1 MNTDTSADS
10 GGGTAIDRRGFLGM
24 ATAAAAA
31 ALHAPAVAATGH
43 PSGAAKLALVTDGLQ
58 FPEGPMAMADGS
70 IVVVEMRRR
79 TLTRID
85 PQGRHEIIAEL
96 GGGPNG
102 AAIGPDG
109 AAYVANNGGAWGWAE
124 GDSNMPGPP
133 PAVYE
138 GGSIQRVDLRAGRY
152 TTLYDHC
159 DGKPLNSPNDLVFD
173 GKGGFW
179 FTCYGQTDNEVRRLG
194 GLYYARADGSD
205 IKRWRSAQISP
216 NGVALSPDGRTVYM
230 ADCMLGRLYAFDLT
244 ATGALPPEVPNS
256 PLAPGRVIATLP
268 GYQWLDSM
276 KVEASGRVCVATLFN
291 GGITV
296 FERSGRYYHVP
307 SPDPVTTNLV
317 FGGADMRDVWITAS
331 SSGRLYRRRWPRP
344 GLRLAHY
351 A

>member
-1 MNTDTSADS
+1 MSKGMSSTPEAAASDA
-10 GGGTAIDRRGFLGM
+10 GIDRRLFLGL
-24 ATAAAAA
+24 AAAAA
-31 ALHAPAVAATGH
+31 TTTAGRSAAAVSAAT
-43 PSGAAKLALVTDGLQ
+43 AGLEVVAEGLK
-58 FPEGPMAMADGS
+58 FPEGPMAMSDGS
-70 IVVVEMRRR
+70 IVLVEMRAR

-85 PQGRHEIIAEL
+85 ARGKREVIAEL

-133 PAVYE
+133 PAVYN
-138 GGSIQRVDLRAGRY
+138 GGSIQRVDLRTGHFI
-152 TTLYDHC
+152 TLYDGC

-173 GKGGFW
+173 GHGGFW
-179 FTCYGQTDNEVRRLG
+179 FTCYGQSDGENRRLG
-194 GLYYARADGSD
+194 GLYYARADGSK
-205 IKRWRSAQISP
+205 ITRWRSAQISP

-230 ADCMLGRLYAFDLT
+230 ADCMLGRLYAFDLST
-244 ATGALPPEVPNS
+244 PGVMAPEVPNS
-256 PLAPGRVIATLP
+256 PLAPGRVVATMP

-296 FERSGRYYHVP
+296 FEKNGRYRHLP
-307 SPDPVTTNLV
+307 MPDAVTTNLC
-317 FGGADMRDVWITAS
+317 FGGADMRDVWITGS
-331 SSGRLYRRRWPRP
+331 SSGTLYRRRWPRP
-344 GLRLAHY
+344 GLRLAYY